1 MGIAVVDMS
10 LEGLI
15 SKVRELFVSLEE
27 DEVRELTREDFA
39 EALGVDPLNI
49 PSSYKKELA
58 RVLYYEFNV
67 PYRKICELLAMSMR
81 DVSKAVRGGSSGAKA
96 ASKRGRAVEA
106 DIELQVKA
114 IELIRSGE
122 ARNPNDLVLK
132 LRIPLDTAEKLFSRI
147 VDNEGIAITST
158 IQAAR
163 ELRNLVEEVEMY
175 REEFEEL
182 LENLKKAGAEL
193 RELLSKAE
201 DLVKKLKGFS
211 SGLESLANLVNRV
224 EQLEKECNV
233 TQKRLSSLI
242 TTVGQ
247 LSNSVSQLS
256 NSITQL
262 ERALMN
268 RVTQLKQRFNEL
280 NERFKKVRE
289 ALEFMEIGLS
299 RRFVFREW
307 RCAYID
313 DRGYCKFVAPIT
325 KPLEAE
331 SSGVRLVQDINGA
344 IGYRVNVEIHKF
356 VCAACPF
363 YRPRGT

>member
-10 LEGLI
+10 LEELI
-15 SKVRELFVSLEE
+15 SRIRELFGNLEE

-39 EALGVDPLNI
+39 EALGIDPLNI

-58 RVLYYEFNV
+58 RILYYEFNV
-67 PYRKICELLAMSMR
+67 PYRKICELLAMSM
-81 DVSKAVRGGSSGAKA
+81 KAVRGGSSGAKA
-96 ASKRGRAVEA
+96 ASKRGRAIEA

-182 LENLKKAGAEL
+182 LENLRKAGAEL

-233 TQKRLSSLI
+233 TQKRLSSLT

-247 LSNSVSQLS
+247 LSNSISQLS

-262 ERALMN
+262 ERALTN
-268 RVTQLKQRFNEL
+268 KVAQLEQRLNEL
-280 NERFKKVRE
+280 NERFKKVHE

-299 RRFVFREW
+299 RRFIFGEW